1 MRSSLGSG
9 FNVPSP
15 NTLEFLA
22 LPRPPAAPGS
32 SRLPLAHCS
41 LGCLQP
47 ASLPPAAAPS
57 PGSPEPS
64 VETCGILLN
73 MHVDK
78 GFLLSCF
85 LREATY
91 CRH

>member
-32 SRLPLAHCS
+32 SRLPLALCS
-41 LGCLQP
+41 LGCL
-47 ASLPPAAAPS
+47 
-57 PGSPEPS
+57 
-64 VETCGILLN
+64 
-73 MHVDK
+73 
-78 GFLLSCF
+78 
-85 LREATY
+85 
-91 CRH
+91 